1 MRWAAFG
8 LMLFAGTLTTADAQV
23 RSVKLVTPERLFGYF
38 VGDVLRSEVD
48 VAVDKGTVLNRASVP
63 APGDLDYWLE
73 LVDSHVEETA
83 GDDTKLY
90 RISLA
95 YQNFYLALDARPL
108 NIPGFTLSFTS
119 SHGATSV
126 QVPAWSFLISPLREI
141 LPAAKAAGADYMQ
154 PDVKPPYYNLLRE
167 RIATFALFAAAL
179 IAFGILAYHLALW
192 PFGARA
198 KRPFTEA
205 ARRIRKML
213 GAREDELAYRDALL
227 ALHRAVDATAGHVV
241 FAEDLPQFLDAAPMF
256 SRWKE
261 EFNLFFQSSRQTF
274 FADNIAAAR
283 ADLSPDE
290 LCRFSDRLAA
300 AERAAP

>member
-8 LMLFAGTLTTADAQV
+8 LMLFAGTLTAADAQV

-48 VAVDKGTVLNRASVP
+48 VTVDKGAVLNRASVP
-63 APGDLDYWLE
+63 APGDLGYWLE
-73 LVDSHVEETA
+73 LIDSHVEETV
-83 GDDTKLY
+83 GSDTKLY
-90 RISLA
+90 RIFLV
-95 YQNFYLALDARPL
+95 YQNFYPALDSRPMQ
-108 NIPGFTLSFTS
+108 IPGLALSFTS
-119 SHGATSV
+119 SHGTTSV
-126 QVPAWSFLISPLREI
+126 EVPAWSFLISPLREVE
-141 LPAAKAAGADYMQ
+141 PEAKASGVDYMQ
-154 PDVKPPYYNLLRE
+154 PDVTPPYYNLLHE
-167 RIATFALFAAAL
+167 RIATFGLSAAAL

-213 GAREDELAYRDALL
+213 GARQDELAYRDALL

-241 FAEDLPQFLDAAPMF
+241 FAEDLPEFLDRAPAF

-274 FADNIAAAR
+274 FANNIAAAT
-283 ADLSPDE
+283 ADLSPDG
-290 LCRFSDRLAA
+290 LCQFSDRLAA